1 MSSARA
7 DRLGEQMLRRA
18 GRLDDAFGLVLAL
31 VVASLVLGALLPS
44 RVWAAVLISVSVSTA
59 SIFAMTGSRARKV
72 LVRSALWLGLVA
84 IALAAIAAVS
94 GERIWLDACALVQV
108 VLVTG
113 GLMALLYRVV
123 TSAEIG
129 ARTILGALSV
139 YALLGILFTYIYVA
153 IDLIQGGPFFTEV
166 THPGGSD
173 FLFFSYSTLTTT
185 GFGNLVP
192 GGQPGRMFAGIEM
205 MAGQIVL
212 VTLVA
217 GVVLQWRPGE
227 SLRRRMAERAGG

>member
-1 MSSARA
+1 MIFAR
-7 DRLGEQMLRRA
+7 RLN
-18 GRLDDAFGLVLAL
+18 DAFGFVLAL
-31 VVASLVLGALLPS
+31 VVASLVLGALLPNE
-44 RVWAAVLISVSVSTA
+44 VWAAVLVSVSASAA
-59 SIFAMTGSRARKV
+59 SIFAMTGSQARRV

-94 GERIWLDACALVQV
+94 GERFWLDACALIQI
-108 VLVTG
+108 VLVAG
-113 GLMALLYRVV
+113 GLVAVLYRVI
-123 TSAEIG
+123 TSTEIG
-129 ARTILGALSV
+129 SRTILGAISV
-139 YALLGILFTYIYVA
+139 YALLGILFAYIYVA
-153 IDLIQGGPFFTEV
+153 VDLIQGGPFFTEV

-205 MAGQIVL
+205 VAGQIVL

-217 GVVLQWRPGE
+217 GVVLHWRPGE
-227 SLRRRMAERAGG
+227 SLRRRLAERAES

>member
-1 MSSARA
+1 MSFARA
-7 DRLGEQMLRRA
+7 NRLGEQMLRRA
-18 GRLDDAFGLVLAL
+18 GRLNDAFGFILAL
-31 VVASLVLGALLPS
+31 VVAGLVLGTLLPS
-44 RVWAAVLISVSVSTA
+44 QVWAAVLISVSVSTA

-72 LVRSALWLGLVA
+72 LVRSALWLGVVA

-94 GERIWLDACALVQV
+94 GERFCLD
-108 VLVTG
+108 
-113 GLMALLYRVV
+113 
-123 TSAEIG
+123 
-129 ARTILGALSV
+129 
-139 YALLGILFTYIYVA
+139 VA
-153 IDLIQGGPFFTEV
+153 IDLIQGGPLFTEV

-192 GGQPGRMFAGIEM
+192 DGQPGRMFAGIEM

-217 GVVLQWRPGE
+217 GVVLHWRPGE